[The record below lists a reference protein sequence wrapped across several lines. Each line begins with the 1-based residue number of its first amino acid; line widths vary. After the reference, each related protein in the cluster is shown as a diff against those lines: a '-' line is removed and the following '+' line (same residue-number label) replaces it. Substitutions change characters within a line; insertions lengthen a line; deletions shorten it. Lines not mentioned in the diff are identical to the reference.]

1 MPSSQCNPLDEPSPL
16 GLRLNKTQSL
26 LELIERRLSEENN
39 ASLSVKSSKNL
50 NLATQKDAR
59 RTTTS
64 GANDKLMAC
73 NFPSSLLRIGSW
85 QYVSTFQNT
94 LVAKCY
100 FTKQKLVWEVLEG
113 GLKSKIEI
121 LWSDIIALKATYSDN
136 GPSTLTIVATHL
148 LQRDQSTTQKT
159 YYLEANFLLHWWRAS
174 KYRKHFLKCSL
185 GMLNKNYE
193 KLIQCDRCLY
203 ILSQQ
208 LEIVMD
214 SPYFEAHAS
223 TFENP
228 KESRGREFD
237 QMVAAQGYSPSSFQD
252 VELAA
257 TTQSLPLTSRQNP
270 NPVTAGQVPD
280 ETLSSNSSTILLI
293 FNVIEPLQ

>member
-1 MPSSQCNPLDEPSPL
+1 MTEWSSKEHESSMPSSQCNPLDEPSPL

-50 NLATQKDAR
+50 NSPTQKDAR

-73 NFPSSLLRIGSW
+73 
-85 QYVSTFQNT
+85 
-94 LVAKCY
+94 
-100 FTKQKLVWEVLEG
+100 

-136 GPSTLTIVATHL
+136 GPSTLTIVLARAPIFFKETNP
-148 LQRDQSTTQKT
+148 QPRKRTIWKPTSDFIGG
-159 YYLEANFLLHWWRAS
+159 EAS
-174 KYRKHFLKCSL
+174 KYRKHFLKCSP

-228 KESRGREFD
+228 EESRGREFD

-257 TTQSLPLTSRQNP
+257 TTQSPPLTSRQNP

-293 FNVIEPLQ
+293 FNVQLNKAKLVKDTVICSKEAANN